1 VCFKPKPFA
10 CKPPSSIDEEIKMTN
25 TDLQTNTAT
34 TALAVVPGTE
44 ITPAP
49 VIEKEVVAYVAAPPA
64 VKQEIESLIG
74 EIDLKDRSSIMFFG
88 TKTQEQMT
96 TISEKMLE
104 GVKNKDIGLAGK
116 SLTNMITAIKGFDID
131 ALNPNDEPSWWEKL
145 LGKAKP
151 VVEFLSQY
159 EEVRKQIDSITDEM
173 EGHKT
178 QLLTDIIT
186 LDKLYAANLDFFHK
200 LENYIAAGDEK
211 LKRLDSQ
218 DIPALVAQAE
228 ANPSDMVMA
237 QNLRDLRSARD
248 DLERRV
254 HDLRLTRQ
262 VAMQSLPSIRL
273 VQENDKTLVN
283 KINSTLVNTVPLWK
297 NQLAQAVT
305 IFRMSDAAEVVKKAS
320 DLTNELLEKN
330 AETLRLGNAET
341 RKQMERG
348 VFDIESVKKA
358 NRTLIDTINDSLRI
372 ADEGK
377 AMRAR
382 AEEELQVMEG
392 ELREALVAAKS
403 RVATS
408 NPR

>member
-1 VCFKPKPFA
+1 M
-10 CKPPSSIDEEIKMTN
+10 SN
-25 TDLQTNTAT
+25 TDLQTTTAT
-34 TALAVVPGTE
+34 TALAVIPGTE
-44 ITPAP
+44 IAPAP
-49 VIEKEVVAYVAAPPA
+49 AIQAEVVAYTAAPPA
-64 VKQEIESLIG
+64 VKQEIENLIG

-96 TISEKMLE
+96 VISEKMLE
-104 GVKNKDIGLAGK
+104 GVKNKDIGSAGK
-116 SLTNMITAIKGFDID
+116 SLTSMITAIKGFDID

-211 LKRLDSQ
+211 LKRLDSH
-218 DIPALVAQAE
+218 DIPALVAQAD
-228 ANPSDMVMA
+228 ANTTDMVMA

-283 KINSTLVNTVPLWK
+283 KINSTLINTVPLWK

-320 DLTNELLEKN
+320 DLTNDLLEKN

-358 NRTLIDTINDSLRI
+358 NRTLIETINDSLRI

-377 AMRAR
+377 AMRAK
-382 AEEELQVMEG
+382 AEGELAVMEG

-403 RVATS
+403 RVAAV

>member
-1 VCFKPKPFA
+1 MNETETTTAV
-10 CKPPSSIDEEIKMTN
+10 
-25 TDLQTNTAT
+25 QTAPAIIPG
-34 TALAVVPGTE
+34 TALAPLPEVKTE
-44 ITPAP
+44 L
-49 VIEKEVVAYVAAPPA
+49 VAYEQATDAN
-64 VKQEIESLIG
+64 KNKLESIIA
-74 EIDLKDRSSIMFFG
+74 EIDMSNPSSIMFFG

-96 TISEKMLE
+96 TISEKMLN
-104 GVKNKDIGLAGK
+104 GVKNKDIGSAGK
-116 SLTNMITAIKGFDID
+116 SLTNMVTAIKGFDID

-145 LGKAKP
+145 IGKAKP

-159 EEVRKQIDSITDEM
+159 EEVRKQIDTITDEM

-178 QLLTDIIT
+178 QLLTDVIT
-186 LDKLYAANLDFFHK
+186 LDKLYEANLEFFHN
-200 LENYIAAGDEK
+200 LEAYISAGEEK
-211 LKRLDSQ
+211 LRRLETDE
-218 DIPALVAQAE
+218 IPALVAKAE
-228 ANPSDMVMA
+228 ANTADMILA
-237 QNLRDLRSARD
+237 QNLRDLRSSRD

-273 VQENDKTLVN
+273 VQENDKTLIN
-283 KINSTLVNTVPLWK
+283 KINSTLINTVPLWK

-305 IFRMSDAAEVVKKAS
+305 IFRMSDAAEVVKQAS

-358 NRTLIDTINDSLRI
+358 NQSLIDTINDSLRI

-377 AMRAR
+377 VMRAK
-382 AEEELQVMEG
+382 AEEEIKVMES
-392 ELREALVAAKS
+392 ELRHTLTSAKAKTDS
-403 RVATS
+403 
-408 NPR
+408 PRQGA

>member
-1 VCFKPKPFA
+1 M
-10 CKPPSSIDEEIKMTN
+10 SN
-25 TDLQTNTAT
+25 TELQTQTTAT
-34 TALAVVPGTE
+34 TALAVIPGTE

-49 VIEKEVVAYVAAPPA
+49 PIQAEVVAYTAATPA
-64 VKQEIESLIG
+64 VKQEIENLIG

-116 SLTNMITAIKGFDID
+116 SLTSMITAIKGFDID

-159 EEVRKQIDSITDEM
+159 EEVRKQIDTITDEM

-218 DIPALVAQAE
+218 DIPALVAQVE
-228 ANPSDMVMA
+228 ANASDMVMA

-358 NRTLIDTINDSLRI
+358 NRSLIDTINDSLRI

-403 RVATS
+403 RVAAA